1 MACNL
6 VTNFEV
12 ALIKKLWQCSCNRT
26 LPFPPTLGEGYGYVG
41 YLGIPAIF
49 QLVCHTFLSITFAFI
64 CYSRSVEAR
73 NCRSDRRETGTQ
85 IDQIGK
91 TGNHVEYEIR
101 KPVNIFHEN
110 QKPNEHQNRKTDL
123 KCSQNRKTKN
133 PNASLL
139 NCLSRCRPTNL
150 ESGPGNALMRFIC
163 SSSNT
168 ICSDKNKRYTKN
180 CLRI

>member
-1 MACNL
+1 MKSENPSIFF
-6 VTNFEV
+6 TKTKN
-12 ALIKKLWQCSCNRT
+12 QT
-26 LPFPPTLGEGYGYVG
+26 LKF
-41 YLGIPAIF
+41 
-49 QLVCHTFLSITFAFI
+49 
-64 CYSRSVEAR
+64 
-73 NCRSDRRETGTQ
+73 
-85 IDQIGK
+85 GK
-91 TGNHVEYEIR
+91 TENRIEYQIR
-101 KPVNIFHEN
+101 KPVNIFREN
-110 QKPNEHQNRKTDL
+110 RKPNAKIRKIRNEHQNRKTDL

-168 ICSDKNKRYTKN
+168 ICSDKNKRYTKT

>member
-1 MACNL
+1 MLINLSRVACNL

-85 IDQIGK
+85 TDQIGK
-91 TGNHVEYEIR
+91 TENRVEYEIR

-110 QKPNEHQNRKTDL
+110 QKPNAKIRKNRKPHRISNSKTRQYFSR
-123 KCSQNRKTKN
+123 KPKTK
-133 PNASLL
+133 
-139 NCLSRCRPTNL
+139 C
-150 ESGPGNALMRFIC
+150 
-163 SSSNT
+163 
-168 ICSDKNKRYTKN
+168 
-180 CLRI
+180 

>member
-1 MACNL
+1 MKSENPSIFF
-6 VTNFEV
+6 TKTKN
-12 ALIKKLWQCSCNRT
+12 QT
-26 LPFPPTLGEGYGYVG
+26 LKF
-41 YLGIPAIF
+41 
-49 QLVCHTFLSITFAFI
+49 
-64 CYSRSVEAR
+64 
-73 NCRSDRRETGTQ
+73 
-85 IDQIGK
+85 GK
-91 TGNHVEYEIR
+91 TENRIEYQIR
-101 KPVNIFHEN
+101 KPVNIFREN
-110 QKPNEHQNRKTDL
+110 RKPNAKIRKICKPQRTPNRKTDL

-133 PNASLL
+133 PNASFL

>member
-1 MACNL
+1 MKSENPSIFF
-6 VTNFEV
+6 TKTKN
-12 ALIKKLWQCSCNRT
+12 QT
-26 LPFPPTLGEGYGYVG
+26 LKF
-41 YLGIPAIF
+41 
-49 QLVCHTFLSITFAFI
+49 
-64 CYSRSVEAR
+64 
-73 NCRSDRRETGTQ
+73 
-85 IDQIGK
+85 GK
-91 TGNHVEYEIR
+91 TENRIEYQIR
-101 KPVNIFHEN
+101 KPVNIFREN
-110 QKPNEHQNRKTDL
+110 RKPNAKIRKICKPQRTPNRKTDL